1 MYGAGQ
7 IVGEIDALL
16 KDNCHFTVT
25 QCSQDSE
32 VYSINYQVGNIKIW
46 ANKINFLSQ
55 INLHY
60 IL

>member
-1 MYGAGQ
+1 MKQTAVTKTIEVCMYGAGQ

-32 VYSINYQVGNIKIW
+32 VYSINY
-46 ANKINFLSQ
+46 
-55 INLHY
+55 
-60 IL
+60 